1 MFFNREIV
9 TIFKKG
15 CIFVTFL
22 LYYNSNEFVTISKG
36 DYIVNKQQFK
46 NLLSI
51 AGKILSKSKLI
62 VFALL
67 VIIGIVST
75 SLYSGV
81 TLAYS
86 VEYNGEV
93 IGQIKDKT
101 EFDEAVAIANS
112 MVETVDLEQYAH
124 TPEFTITFTTEE
136 SLTTLNDVA
145 LAIIEETDD
154 ITEGNCI
161 YVNGKI
167 VAYISA
173 EFNVEDFIE
182 TYLAGYIEGED
193 IVSSFVA
200 PVECVKGYYHKNVF
214 TSFEDFKVLIGGL
227 DVQSVQTVRTPVSVP
242 FETIKRRD
250 DSLALGVQK
259 TESEGVDGI
268 SNNVSKVIMVN
279 GEAVE
284 TEYVG
289 QEVITQPVSKVVI
302 IGNRGASIKAAWIE
316 ELNCIWPVKRVK
328 GQYVSSYWGDDRNH
342 KGIDIASAYGTP
354 IYAAQSGTVVTA
366 EFSDG
371 YGYYVVIEHNG
382 VYKTLYGH
390 ASELAV
396 SKGEKVSQGQL
407 IAYVGSTGM
416 STGNHLH
423 FEVIRKGN
431 RIDAG
436 PFIGL

>member
-1 MFFNREIV
+1 M
-9 TIFKKG
+9 
-15 CIFVTFL
+15 
-22 LYYNSNEFVTISKG
+22 
-36 DYIVNKQQFK
+36 NKQRFK
-46 NLLSI
+46 RLLST
-51 AGKILSKSKLI
+51 AGKILNKSKLI

-93 IGQIKDKT
+93 IGQIKDKA
-101 EFDEAVAIANS
+101 EYDEAINIANS
-112 MVETVDLEQYAH
+112 IVETVDLEQYAH
-124 TPEFTITFTTEE
+124 TPEFNITFTTEE
-136 SLTTLNDVA
+136 SLTTPDDVA

-154 ITEGNCI
+154 IIEGNCV

-173 EFNVEDFIE
+173 EFNVEGFIE
-182 TYLAGYIEGED
+182 TYLAGYVEGED

-200 PVECVKGYYHKNVF
+200 PVECVKGYYHKSVF
-214 TSFEDFKVLIGGL
+214 TSFEDLKALITDL
-227 DVQSVQTVRTPVSVP
+227 DVQSVQTVRTLVSVP
-242 FETIKRRD
+242 YETVKRRD
-250 DSLALGVQK
+250 DSLALGTQK
-259 TESEGVDGI
+259 IESEGVDGI
-268 SNNVSKVIMVN
+268 SNDVSKVIMVN
-279 GEAVE
+279 GEAVK

-289 QEVITQPVSKVVI
+289 QEVVTQPVSKVVI
-302 IGNRGASIKAAWIE
+302 IGNRGAAIKAAWIE

-390 ASELAV
+390 ASELVV

-423 FEVIRKGN
+423 FEVIKNGN